1 MFHHLPLEEP
11 IVRRDRSGWSTNEIL
26 GDELRIARE
35 GVGLSQKELADQI
48 AVHMTMNRSIV
59 SLIEAGKKEITLT
72 QLRAWMD
79 ATGKTSTVIHG
90 IVDWCVKRNQEQSNP
105 ACQSC
110 SESRLRNSAIL

>member
-35 GVGLSQKELADQI
+35 GVGLSQKDLAKQI
-48 AVHMTMNRSIV
+48 GTHVTMSRSII

-72 QLRAWMD
+72 QLRAWTE
-79 ATGKTSTVIHG
+79 ATGKRSTVIHG
-90 IVDWCVKRNQEQSNP
+90 IVDWCVKRNQEEGSP
-105 ACQSC
+105 GCPSC
-110 SESRLRNSAIL
+110 SESRLRNSVIS